1 MGARSASVLALYLR
15 VMDRD
20 VSDGIDL
27 PKLESIHMGDC
38 AFIFNSVYNSELTMR
53 SSEVL

>member
-53 SSEVL
+53 SSKVF